1 MAKTFCWPG
10 RKCIEGRLNDF
21 QLHISVSQLMYV
33 SIISTSNVFLQ
44 LELSDNRISG
54 GLHILKDCPKL
65 RVLNLSNNKVAAL
78 ETLESL
84 VR

>member
-1 MAKTFCWPG
+1 
-10 RKCIEGRLNDF
+10 
-21 QLHISVSQLMYV
+21 MYV